1 MAPLSEVFGRTPIY
15 ITSMF
20 LYFIFTLPSALAK
33 NSATLVIGRL
43 LAGISASAPM
53 CNVGGRWVSVF
64 IRYIKIST
72 STLVSQMFGQL
83 KTEVPPW
90 PCSLLLSCKYAIPRF
105 ISFVQRS
112 SSIGPCLG
120 PMIGGWIG
128 MRAGWRWNCE

>member
-1 MAPLSEVFGRTPIY
+1 MAPLSEVVGRRPIY

-64 IRYIKIST
+64 IRYIKIPT
-72 STLVSQMFGQL
+72 SRLVSQMFGQS
-83 KTEVPPW
+83 KTEVLPW
-90 PCSLLLSCKYAIPRF
+90 LCSLLLSCKCTIPRL
-105 ISFVQRS
+105 IPVLYNDLPAW
-112 SSIGPCLG
+112 GHVWDL
-120 PMIGGWIG
+120 
-128 MRAGWRWNCE
+128 